1 MLDSVLLSTKQ
12 MLGISPEDTSF
23 DVNVIMC
30 INTALTI
37 LMDLGLTEV
46 EDQIITGDDMTWDD
60 MTWDD
65 LLGGRTDIEYV
76 KTYVYQ
82 KVKMIFDPPTSTAA
96 IDAMQRSINELEWRI
111 CNNGRN

>member
-23 DVNVIMC
+23 DVNVIMS

-46 EDQIITGDDMTWDD
+46 EDQIVTSDDMTWDE
-60 MTWDD
+60 
-65 LLGGRTDIEYV
+65 LLGERTDIEYV
-76 KTYVYQ
+76 KTYIYQ

-96 IDAMQRSINELEWRI
+96 IDAMQRSISELEWRI

>member
-23 DVNVIMC
+23 DVNVIIS

-46 EDQIITGDDMTWDD
+46 EDQIVTSDDMTWDE
-60 MTWDD
+60 
-65 LLGGRTDIEYV
+65 LLGERTDIEYV

-96 IDAMQRSINELEWRI
+96 IDAMQRSISELEWRI

>member
-1 MLDSVLLSTKQ
+1 MSDSVLSSTKQ

-23 DVNVIMC
+23 DVNVIMS

-37 LMDLGLTEV
+37 LTDLGLTEV
-46 EDQIITGDDMTWDD
+46 EDQIVTSDKMTWDE
-60 MTWDD
+60 

-76 KTYVYQ
+76 KTYIYQ

-96 IDAMQRSINELEWRI
+96 IDAMQRSISELEWRI
-111 CNNGRN
+111 CNNGRK

>member
-1 MLDSVLLSTKQ
+1 MFDSVLLSIKQ

-23 DVNVIMC
+23 DVNVIMS
-30 INTALTI
+30 INTALTT

-46 EDQIITGDDMTWDD
+46 EDEIVIDDD

-96 IDAMQRSINELEWRI
+96 IDAMQRSISELEWRI

>member
-1 MLDSVLLSTKQ
+1 MSDSVLLSTKQ
-12 MLGISPEDTSF
+12 MLGISPEDESF

-46 EDQIITGDDMTWDD
+46 EDQIVTSDKMTWDE
-60 MTWDD
+60 

-76 KTYVYQ
+76 KTYIYQ
-82 KVKMIFDPPTSTAA
+82 KVKLIFDPPTSTAA
-96 IDAMQRSINELEWRI
+96 IDAMQRSISELEWRI

>member
-1 MLDSVLLSTKQ
+1 MSDSVLLSIKQ

-23 DVNVIMC
+23 DVNVIMS

-46 EDQIITGDDMTWDD
+46 EDEIVIDDD

-65 LLGGRTDIEYV
+65 LLGERTDIEYV

-82 KVKMIFDPPTSTAA
+82 KVKMIFDPPTSAAA
-96 IDAMQRSINELEWRI
+96 IDAMQRSISELEWRI

>member
-1 MLDSVLLSTKQ
+1 MSDSVLSSTKQ

-23 DVNVIMC
+23 DVNVIMS

-37 LMDLGLTEV
+37 LKDLGLTEV
-46 EDQIITGDDMTWDD
+46 EDQIVTSDKMTWDE
-60 MTWDD
+60 

-76 KTYVYQ
+76 KTYIYQ

-96 IDAMQRSINELEWRI
+96 IDAMQRSISELEWRI

>member
-1 MLDSVLLSTKQ
+1 MSDSVLSSTKQ

-23 DVNVIMC
+23 DVNVIMS

-46 EDQIITGDDMTWDD
+46 EDQIVTSDDMTWDE
-60 MTWDD
+60 
-65 LLGGRTDIEYV
+65 LLGERTDIEYV
-76 KTYVYQ
+76 KTYIYQ

>member
-1 MLDSVLLSTKQ
+1 MSDSVLLSTKQ

-23 DVNVIMC
+23 DVNVVMS

-46 EDQIITGDDMTWDD
+46 EDQIVTSDKMTWDE
-60 MTWDD
+60 

-76 KTYVYQ
+76 KTYIYQ
-82 KVKMIFDPPTSTAA
+82 KVKLIFDPPTSTAA
-96 IDAMQRSINELEWRI
+96 IDAMQRSISELEWRI
-111 CNNGRN
+111 CNNGRK

>member
-1 MLDSVLLSTKQ
+1 MSDSVLSSTKQ

-23 DVNVIMC
+23 DVNVIMS

-46 EDQIITGDDMTWDD
+46 EDQIVTDDY

-65 LLGGRTDIEYV
+65 LLGGRTDMEYV
-76 KTYVYQ
+76 KTYMYQ
-82 KVKMIFDPPTSTAA
+82 KIKMIFDPPTSTAA
-96 IDAMQRSINELEWRI
+96 IDAMQRSISELEWRI

>member
-1 MLDSVLLSTKQ
+1 MIDSVLLSTKQ

-23 DVNVIMC
+23 DVNVIMS
-30 INTALTI
+30 INTALTT

-46 EDQIITGDDMTWDD
+46 EDEIVTDDD

>member
-1 MLDSVLLSTKQ
+1 MSDSVLSSTKQ

-23 DVNVIMC
+23 DVNVIMS

-46 EDQIITGDDMTWDD
+46 EDQIVTSDKMTWEE
-60 MTWDD
+60 

-96 IDAMQRSINELEWRI
+96 IDAMQRSISELEWRI
-111 CNNGRN
+111 CNNGRK

>member
-23 DVNVIMC
+23 DVNVIMS

-46 EDQIITGDDMTWDD
+46 EDQIVTSDDMTWDE
-60 MTWDD
+60 
-65 LLGGRTDIEYV
+65 LLGERTDIEYV

-96 IDAMQRSINELEWRI
+96 IDAMQRSISELEWRI
-111 CNNGRN
+111 CNNGRK

>member
-1 MLDSVLLSTKQ
+1 MSDSVLSSTKQ

-23 DVNVIMC
+23 DVNVIMS

-46 EDQIITGDDMTWDD
+46 EDQIITSDKMTWDE
-60 MTWDD
+60 

-96 IDAMQRSINELEWRI
+96 IDAMQRSISELEWRI
-111 CNNGRN
+111 CNNGRK

>member
-23 DVNVIMC
+23 DVNIIMS

-46 EDQIITGDDMTWDD
+46 EDQIVTDDD

-76 KTYVYQ
+76 KTYIYQ
-82 KVKMIFDPPTSTAA
+82 KVKMVFDPPTSTAA

>member
-1 MLDSVLLSTKQ
+1 MFDSVLLSTKQ

-23 DVNVIMC
+23 DVNVIMS
-30 INTALTI
+30 INTALTT

-46 EDQIITGDDMTWDD
+46 EDQIVTDYD

>member
-1 MLDSVLLSTKQ
+1 MSDSVLLSTKQ

-23 DVNVIMC
+23 DVNVIMS
-30 INTALTI
+30 INTALTT

-46 EDQIITGDDMTWDD
+46 EDEIVIDDDMTWDE
-60 MTWDD
+60 
-65 LLGGRTDIEYV
+65 LLGGRIDIEYV

-96 IDAMQRSINELEWRI
+96 IDAMQRSISELEWRI

>member
-1 MLDSVLLSTKQ
+1 MSNSVLLSTKQ

-23 DVNVIMC
+23 DVNVIMS
-30 INTALTI
+30 INTALTT

-46 EDQIITGDDMTWDD
+46 EDQIVTGDNT
-60 MTWDD
+60 TWDD

-96 IDAMQRSINELEWRI
+96 IDAMQRSISELEWRI

>member
-1 MLDSVLLSTKQ
+1 MSDSVLSSTKQ

-23 DVNVIMC
+23 DVNVIMS

-46 EDQIITGDDMTWDD
+46 EDEIVIDDD

-96 IDAMQRSINELEWRI
+96 IDAMQRSISELEWRI
-111 CNNGRN
+111 CNNGRK

>member
-1 MLDSVLLSTKQ
+1 MSDSVLLSIKQ
-12 MLGISPEDTSF
+12 MLGISPEDTSC
-23 DVNVIMC
+23 DVNVIMS
-30 INTALTI
+30 INTALTT

-46 EDQIITGDDMTWDD
+46 EDEIVTDDI

-76 KTYVYQ
+76 KTYIYQ

-96 IDAMQRSINELEWRI
+96 IDAMQRSISELEWRI

>member
-1 MLDSVLLSTKQ
+1 MSDSVLSSTKQ

-23 DVNVIMC
+23 DVNVIMS

-46 EDQIITGDDMTWDD
+46 EDEIVTDDIT
-60 MTWDD
+60 TWDD

>member
-1 MLDSVLLSTKQ
+1 MIDSVLLSTKQ

-23 DVNVIMC
+23 DVNVIMS
-30 INTALTI
+30 INTALTT

-46 EDQIITGDDMTWDD
+46 EDEIVIDDDMTWDE
-60 MTWDD
+60 
-65 LLGGRTDIEYV
+65 LLGGRIDIEYV
-76 KTYVYQ
+76 KTYIYQ

-96 IDAMQRSINELEWRI
+96 IDAMQRSISELEWRI

>member
-23 DVNVIMC
+23 DVNVLMN

-37 LMDLGLTEV
+37 LMELGLTEV
-46 EDQIITGDDMTWDD
+46 EDQLVTDDK

-111 CNNGRN
+111 CNNGRD

>member
-23 DVNVIMC
+23 DVNVLMN

-37 LMDLGLTEV
+37 LMELGLTEV
-46 EDQIITGDDMTWDD
+46 EDQLVTDDK

>member
-1 MLDSVLLSTKQ
+1 MSDSVLSSTKQ

-23 DVNVIMC
+23 DVNVIMS

-46 EDQIITGDDMTWDD
+46 EDEIVTDDN

-96 IDAMQRSINELEWRI
+96 IDAMQRSISELEWRI
-111 CNNGRN
+111 CNNGRK

>member
-1 MLDSVLLSTKQ
+1 MSDSVLLSIKQ

-23 DVNVIMC
+23 DVNVIMS
-30 INTALTI
+30 INTALTT

-46 EDQIITGDDMTWDD
+46 EDQIIIDDD

-96 IDAMQRSINELEWRI
+96 IDAMQRSISELEWRI

>member
-1 MLDSVLLSTKQ
+1 MSDSVLSSTKQ

-23 DVNVIMC
+23 DVNVIMS

-37 LMDLGLTEV
+37 LIDLGLTEV
-46 EDQIITGDDMTWDD
+46 EDQIVTSDKMTWDE
-60 MTWDD
+60 

-76 KTYVYQ
+76 KTYIYQ

-96 IDAMQRSINELEWRI
+96 IDAMQRSISELEWRI

>member
-1 MLDSVLLSTKQ
+1 MSDSVLLSIKQ

-23 DVNVIMC
+23 DVNVIMS
-30 INTALTI
+30 INTVLTT

-46 EDQIITGDDMTWDD
+46 EDEIVTDDI

-82 KVKMIFDPPTSTAA
+82 KVKIIFDPPTSTAA
-96 IDAMQRSINELEWRI
+96 IDAMQRSISELEWRI

>member
-1 MLDSVLLSTKQ
+1 MSDSVLLSIKQ

-23 DVNVIMC
+23 DVNVIMS

-46 EDQIITGDDMTWDD
+46 EDQIVIDDDMTWDE
-60 MTWDD
+60 
-65 LLGGRTDIEYV
+65 LLGERTDIEYV

-82 KVKMIFDPPTSTAA
+82 KVKMIFDPPISTAA
-96 IDAMQRSINELEWRI
+96 IDAMQRSISELEWRI

>member
-1 MLDSVLLSTKQ
+1 MSDSVLSSTKQ

-23 DVNVIMC
+23 DVNVIMS

-46 EDQIITGDDMTWDD
+46 EDQIVTSDTMTWDE
-60 MTWDD
+60 

-96 IDAMQRSINELEWRI
+96 IDAMQRSISELEWRI
-111 CNNGRN
+111 CNNGRK